1 MDQISVWKQDIL
13 LFSLSVPWSDHVYDL
28 PVGYD
33 IMLIARYY
41 LSVEEGISPHPPE
54 KFLANV
60 CFIISVLPVLKLT
73 FKYLGEISGTGW

>member
-13 LFSLSVPWSDHVYDL
+13 LFSLSVPWSDHAYDL

-41 LSVEEGISPHPPE
+41 LFVEEGISPYPRE
-54 KFLANV
+54 IFSKCVFYYFCVA
-60 CFIISVLPVLKLT
+60 S
-73 FKYLGEISGTGW
+73 FKINI